1 MGEFRE
7 IFNGRLVNVLSPCVF
22 ASCRLLN
29 LSLHSPTEPGDRE
42 PFLIT
47 FQRDCSPVLEKHFW
61 TAEDLYLKDVEKEEV
76 IIVSFLKEML

>member
-1 MGEFRE
+1 MC
-7 IFNGRLVNVLSPCVF
+7 LLSPCVF

-47 FQRDCSPVLEKHFW
+47 FQRDGSPVLEKHFW
-61 TAEDLYLKDVEKEEV
+61 TAEDLYLKDVEKEV